1 VKRLA
6 LVLALAAAGC
16 GGSSE
21 APKQAAAPTAAPAN
35 PVATAPCR
43 PPRVSYT
50 PYPGGDESMFGIPW
64 IEGSPRERELVGL
77 LWYWPPEWQG
87 VRGARVFT
95 GGAAPAG
102 YSAKVLWAFLSP
114 SARDRAGPELVIEAE
129 NLDGPGRWRET
140 FSAIGYEGQEG
151 APSYASIIDLPRPGC
166 WRLWLTTGSLRAF
179 VDIRAVPPSAIAER
193 PCRPA
198 RVNHTAFPGGGVGA
212 AAWVRG
218 EPRSSGLA
226 GVLGYWPRRWHDVD
240 RARVRTGVQ
249 AKVMWAFLG
258 PSAKNRGGDEL
269 LMLGRN
275 LDGPGGIRETFA
287 AIGYEGQNGAP
298 SYASYV
304 TLPHPGCWRLTL
316 MTADLGGSVD
326 VQAVAP

>member
-1 VKRLA
+1 MEPVGGRRYRGDVKRLA

-16 GGSSE
+16 GASPE
-21 APKQAAAPTAAPAN
+21 APKRAAAPTVAPAK

-50 PYPGGDESMFGIPW
+50 PYPGGDERMAGTPW
-64 IEGSPRERELVGL
+64 IEGSPRELELVGL

-95 GGAAPAG
+95 GGVAPAG

-140 FSAIGYEGQEG
+140 FSAISYEGQEG
-151 APSYASIIDLPRPGC
+151 APSYASIIELSRPGC

-179 VDIRAVPPSAIAER
+179 VDIRAVPPSAITEP

-198 RVNHTAFPGGGVGA
+198 RCA
-212 AAWVRG
+212 AA
-218 EPRSSGLA
+218 L
-226 GVLGYWPRRWHDVD
+226 
-240 RARVRTGVQ
+240 
-249 AKVMWAFLG
+249 
-258 PSAKNRGGDEL
+258 
-269 LMLGRN
+269 
-275 LDGPGGIRETFA
+275 
-287 AIGYEGQNGAP
+287 
-298 SYASYV
+298 
-304 TLPHPGCWRLTL
+304 
-316 MTADLGGSVD
+316 
-326 VQAVAP
+326 